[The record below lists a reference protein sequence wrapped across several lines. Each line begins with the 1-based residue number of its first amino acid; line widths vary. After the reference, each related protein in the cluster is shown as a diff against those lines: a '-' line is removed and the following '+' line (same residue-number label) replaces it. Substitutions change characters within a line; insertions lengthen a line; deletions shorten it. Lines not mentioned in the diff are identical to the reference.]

1 MLNFSK
7 KYIVVIIL
15 SIIIFL
21 TLYFCWIFLLKKEY
35 NYKNGEI
42 GIYQYND
49 KIKVSELD
57 SFFLDSLIVNNN
69 YLSFYDDAIIQI
81 NKNDFRKRV
90 IGEVSVF
97 AKYDT
102 IENLVQFLKENG
114 VEIQSNLILENRRI
128 IIYSNEKT
136 VCILFFES
144 ENKVRLNF
152 RTELPYEIS
161 NIYTSDDEFE
171 NYYLKINEKIHSSI
185 KEQLK
190 YNFIKIAIVIV
201 CFNLICLIFLTLK
214 KLIIINCKK
223 NSVTKLNS
231 TST

>member
-35 NYKNGEI
+35 NYKSGEI
-42 GIYQYND
+42 RIYQYND
-49 KIKVSELD
+49 KIKVSDLD
-57 SFFLDSLIVNNN
+57 SLFLDSLNVNNN

-81 NKNDFRKRV
+81 NKNDLRKRA

-97 AKYDT
+97 AKYDS
-102 IENLVQFLKENG
+102 IENLVLFLKENG

-128 IIYSNEKT
+128 IIYSNGKT

-144 ENKVRLNF
+144 DNKVRLNF
-152 RTELPYEIS
+152 RTELPYKIS
-161 NIYTSDDEFE
+161 NMYTSDDEFE
-171 NYYLKINEKIHSSI
+171 NYFLKINAKTHLSI

-214 KLIIINCKK
+214 KLIIIKCKK
-223 NSVTKLNS
+223 TQLQN
-231 TST
+231 

>member
-69 YLSFYDDAIIQI
+69 YLSFYNDAIIQI
-81 NKNDFRKRV
+81 NKNK
-90 IGEVSVF
+90 S
-97 AKYDT
+97 K
-102 IENLVQFLKENG
+102 
-114 VEIQSNLILENRRI
+114 
-128 IIYSNEKT
+128 
-136 VCILFFES
+136 
-144 ENKVRLNF
+144 
-152 RTELPYEIS
+152 
-161 NIYTSDDEFE
+161 
-171 NYYLKINEKIHSSI
+171 
-185 KEQLK
+185 
-190 YNFIKIAIVIV
+190 
-201 CFNLICLIFLTLK
+201 
-214 KLIIINCKK
+214 
-223 NSVTKLNS
+223 
-231 TST
+231 